1 MYHVYNNI
9 LRDIESCG
17 EVSSTANRYPTT
29 IQLIV
34 SGIRKLCTIAK
45 MPEGGAVFRGLS
57 GLALP
62 HKFFKPD
69 EQGCAG
75 GVEASFM
82 STTLSEEVAR
92 KHSGVNEGLEATIF
106 RLELGKTSL
115 GADITWLSQFP
126 GEKEMLFAPRTHLQ
140 IVGKPVRS
148 DDGISVVTLWP
159 TAFQKIR
166 TVEEV
171 EKARR
176 EDMMQLAS
184 SLVWDIRNA
193 AAQDGE
199 LDSALAQRL
208 DALEQKLLAGH
219 CQQEPGYYNDNLRYK
234 SQFQLLLREA
244 ATAREQV
251 RDSTSFLSR
260 SLAQQQ
266 QQAQASVQDASNVCT
281 PPAVPELMCG
291 ADVEIHSLVRSPELN
306 GVCGKVVVP
315 QDPGSGR
322 WGVKIDSDGRILAL
336 KPANLVLIRKHASMV
351 PQPTAHHVS
360 GSTSEVSALHSK
372 FTQDPNFK
380 GVRGKF
386 AADELFAAG
395 IDGIVGPLD
404 VQFIRAMYNEHCLN
418 AEASKQFSAWN
429 AGHEI
434 KTTPEREWLFVVG
447 RDGLDKISWTFDVER
462 AEPVVG
468 VGMMVEG
475 RNAEK
480 LAALLQFPEVQ
491 RSDVTVAEIVA
502 LRLYTGPMYVKY
514 NAVLRGMAVATAG
527 GTIYSSTVHLI
538 CSGLHKLSR
547 VSELPKEMKL
557 YRGNGGMA
565 LPSSFLE
572 PDASGCAGGT
582 EPAIMSATPDRSVAL
597 GYSGIDK
604 DKDLPTL

>member
-1 MYHVYNNI
+1 M
-9 LRDIESCG
+9 
-17 EVSSTANRYPTT
+17 
-29 IQLIV
+29 
-34 SGIRKLCTIAK
+34 
-45 MPEGGAVFRGLS
+45 
-57 GLALP
+57 
-62 HKFFKPD
+62 
-69 EQGCAG
+69 
-75 GVEASFM
+75 
-82 STTLSEEVAR
+82 
-92 KHSGVNEGLEATIF
+92 
-106 RLELGKTSL
+106 
-115 GADITWLSQFP
+115 
-126 GEKEMLFAPRTHLQ
+126 
-140 IVGKPVRS
+140 
-148 DDGISVVTLWP
+148 SVVTLWP
-159 TAFQKIR
+159 TVFQKIR
-166 TVEEV
+166 TIEEV

-176 EDMMQLAS
+176 EEMKQLAS

-193 AAQDGE
+193 AAQDGK

-208 DALEQKLLAGH
+208 DALEQKLLADH
-219 CQQEPGYYNDNLRYK
+219 CQYEPEFYNDNARYK
-234 SQFQLLLREA
+234 GQFQQLLREA

-266 QQAQASVQDASNVCT
+266 QQAQASVQDGSNVCA
-281 PPAVPELMCG
+281 PPPVP
-291 ADVEIHSLVRSPELN
+291 
-306 GVCGKVVVP
+306 
-315 QDPGSGR
+315 
-322 WGVKIDSDGRILAL
+322 
-336 KPANLVLIRKHASMV
+336 
-351 PQPTAHHVS
+351 AHHVS

-404 VQFIRAMYNEHCLN
+404 VQYIRAMYNEHSLN
-418 AEASKQFSAWN
+418 AEASKQFTAWN

-447 RDGLDKISWTFDVER
+447 RDGLDKSSWTFDVER
-462 AEPVVG
+462 AEPVVEE
-468 VGMMVEG
+468 GMMVEG

-480 LAALLQFPEVQ
+480 LAALLRSPEVE
-491 RSDVTVAEIVA
+491 RSKVTVAEVVA

-604 DKDLPTL
+604 DKYLPTL

>member
-1 MYHVYNNI
+1 M
-9 LRDIESCG
+9 
-17 EVSSTANRYPTT
+17 
-29 IQLIV
+29 
-34 SGIRKLCTIAK
+34 
-45 MPEGGAVFRGLS
+45 
-57 GLALP
+57 
-62 HKFFKPD
+62 
-69 EQGCAG
+69 
-75 GVEASFM
+75 
-82 STTLSEEVAR
+82 
-92 KHSGVNEGLEATIF
+92 
-106 RLELGKTSL
+106 
-115 GADITWLSQFP
+115 
-126 GEKEMLFAPRTHLQ
+126 
-140 IVGKPVRS
+140 
-148 DDGISVVTLWP
+148 SVVTLWP
-159 TAFQKIR
+159 TVFQKIR
-166 TVEEV
+166 TTEEV

-176 EDMMQLAS
+176 EEMKQLAS

-208 DALEQKLLAGH
+208 DALEQKLLADH
-219 CQQEPGYYNDNLRYK
+219 CHYVPEFYNDNARYK
-234 SQFQLLLREA
+234 SEFKQLLREA

-251 RDSTSFLSR
+251 RDSSSLLSR

-266 QQAQASVQDASNVCT
+266 QQAQASVQGDSNVSCCFSWLT
-281 PPAVPELMCG
+281 RRHREVSPAAAG
-291 ADVEIHSLVRSPELN
+291 
-306 GVCGKVVVP
+306 
-315 QDPGSGR
+315 GSGGESSLGTGPSQTLPR
-322 WGVKIDSDGRILAL
+322 SSPCA
-336 KPANLVLIRKHASMV
+336 PPPV
-351 PQPTAHHVS
+351 PAHHVS

-404 VQFIRAMYNEHCLN
+404 VQYIRAMFNEHCLN
-418 AEASKQFSAWN
+418 AEASKQFTAWN

-447 RDGLDKISWTFDVER
+447 RDGLDKSSWTFDVER
-462 AEPVVG
+462 AEPVVEE
-468 VGMMVEG
+468 GMMVEG

-480 LAALLQFPEVQ
+480 LAALLRSPEVE
-491 RSDVTVAEIVA
+491 RSHVTVAEIVA

>member
-1 MYHVYNNI
+1 
-9 LRDIESCG
+9 
-17 EVSSTANRYPTT
+17 
-29 IQLIV
+29 
-34 SGIRKLCTIAK
+34 
-45 MPEGGAVFRGLS
+45 
-57 GLALP
+57 
-62 HKFFKPD
+62 
-69 EQGCAG
+69 
-75 GVEASFM
+75 
-82 STTLSEEVAR
+82 
-92 KHSGVNEGLEATIF
+92 
-106 RLELGKTSL
+106 
-115 GADITWLSQFP
+115 
-126 GEKEMLFAPRTHLQ
+126 
-140 IVGKPVRS
+140 
-148 DDGISVVTLWP
+148 VVTLWP
-159 TAFQKIR
+159 TVFQKIR
-166 TVEEV
+166 TIEEV

-176 EDMMQLAS
+176 EEMKQLAS
-184 SLVWDIRNA
+184 SLVWDIRNT

-208 DALEQKLLAGH
+208 DALEAKLLAAH
-219 CQQEPGYYNDNLRYK
+219 CQQAPEYYNDNLRYK

-266 QQAQASVQDASNVCT
+266 QQAQASVQDGSNVCA
-281 PPAVPELMCG
+281 PPPVP
-291 ADVEIHSLVRSPELN
+291 
-306 GVCGKVVVP
+306 
-315 QDPGSGR
+315 
-322 WGVKIDSDGRILAL
+322 
-336 KPANLVLIRKHASMV
+336 
-351 PQPTAHHVS
+351 AHHVS
-360 GSTSEVSALHSK
+360 GSTSEVSAMHSK

-404 VQFIRAMYNEHCLN
+404 VQYIRAMYNEHTLN
-418 AEASKQFSAWN
+418 AEASKQFTAWN

-447 RDGLDKISWTFDVER
+447 RDGLDKSSWTFDVER
-462 AEPVVG
+462 ADPVVEE
-468 VGMMVEG
+468 GMMVEG

-480 LAALLQFPEVQ
+480 LAALLRSPEVE
-491 RSDVTVAEIVA
+491 RSKVTVAEVVA

-557 YRGNGGMA
+557 YRGSGGMA

-604 DKDLPTL
+604 GKDLPTL

>member
-1 MYHVYNNI
+1 M
-9 LRDIESCG
+9 
-17 EVSSTANRYPTT
+17 
-29 IQLIV
+29 
-34 SGIRKLCTIAK
+34 
-45 MPEGGAVFRGLS
+45 
-57 GLALP
+57 
-62 HKFFKPD
+62 
-69 EQGCAG
+69 
-75 GVEASFM
+75 
-82 STTLSEEVAR
+82 
-92 KHSGVNEGLEATIF
+92 
-106 RLELGKTSL
+106 
-115 GADITWLSQFP
+115 
-126 GEKEMLFAPRTHLQ
+126 
-140 IVGKPVRS
+140 
-148 DDGISVVTLWP
+148 SVVTLWP
-159 TAFQKIR
+159 TVFQKIR
-166 TVEEV
+166 TIEEV

-176 EDMMQLAS
+176 EEMKQLAS
-184 SLVWDIRNA
+184 SLVWDIRNT

-208 DALEQKLLAGH
+208 DALEAKLLAAH
-219 CQQEPGYYNDNLRYK
+219 CQQAPEYYNDNLRYK

-266 QQAQASVQDASNVCT
+266 QQAQASVQDGSNVCA
-281 PPAVPELMCG
+281 PPPVP
-291 ADVEIHSLVRSPELN
+291 
-306 GVCGKVVVP
+306 
-315 QDPGSGR
+315 
-322 WGVKIDSDGRILAL
+322 
-336 KPANLVLIRKHASMV
+336 
-351 PQPTAHHVS
+351 AHHVS

-404 VQFIRAMYNEHCLN
+404 VQYIRAMYNEHTLN
-418 AEASKQFSAWN
+418 AEASKQFTAWN

-447 RDGLDKISWTFDVER
+447 RDGLDKSSWTFDVER
-462 AEPVVG
+462 AEPVVEE
-468 VGMMVEG
+468 GMMVEG

-480 LAALLQFPEVQ
+480 LAALLRSPEVE
-491 RSDVTVAEIVA
+491 RSKVTVAEVVA

-604 DKDLPTL
+604 GKDLPTL

>member
-1 MYHVYNNI
+1 M
-9 LRDIESCG
+9 
-17 EVSSTANRYPTT
+17 
-29 IQLIV
+29 
-34 SGIRKLCTIAK
+34 
-45 MPEGGAVFRGLS
+45 
-57 GLALP
+57 
-62 HKFFKPD
+62 
-69 EQGCAG
+69 
-75 GVEASFM
+75 
-82 STTLSEEVAR
+82 
-92 KHSGVNEGLEATIF
+92 
-106 RLELGKTSL
+106 
-115 GADITWLSQFP
+115 
-126 GEKEMLFAPRTHLQ
+126 
-140 IVGKPVRS
+140 
-148 DDGISVVTLWP
+148 SVVKLWP
-159 TAFQKIR
+159 TVFQKIR
-166 TVEEV
+166 TIEEV

-176 EDMMQLAS
+176 EEMKQLAS
-184 SLVWDIRNA
+184 SLVWDIRNT

-208 DALEQKLLAGH
+208 DALEAKLLAAH
-219 CQQEPGYYNDNLRYK
+219 CQQAPEYYNDNLRYK
-234 SQFQLLLREA
+234 GQLQLLLREA
-244 ATAREQV
+244 ATASEQV

-266 QQAQASVQDASNVCT
+266 QQAQASVQDGSNVCA
-281 PPAVPELMCG
+281 PPPVP
-291 ADVEIHSLVRSPELN
+291 
-306 GVCGKVVVP
+306 
-315 QDPGSGR
+315 
-322 WGVKIDSDGRILAL
+322 
-336 KPANLVLIRKHASMV
+336 
-351 PQPTAHHVS
+351 AHHVS

-404 VQFIRAMYNEHCLN
+404 VQYIRAMFNEHCLN
-418 AEASKQFSAWN
+418 AEASKQFTAWN

-447 RDGLDKISWTFDVER
+447 RDGLDKSSWTFDVER
-462 AEPVVG
+462 AEPVVEE
-468 VGMMVEG
+468 GMMVEG

-480 LAALLQFPEVQ
+480 LAALLRSPEVE

-514 NAVLRGMAVATAG
+514 NAVLRGMAVAEAG

-538 CSGLHKLSR
+538 CSGLQKLSR

-604 DKDLPTL
+604 DKYLPTL

>member
-1 MYHVYNNI
+1 MGTCARA
-9 LRDIESCG
+9 L
-17 EVSSTANRYPTT
+17 T
-29 IQLIV
+29 
-34 SGIRKLCTIAK
+34 
-45 MPEGGAVFRGLS
+45 FLS
-57 GLALP
+57 KFLP
-62 HKFFKPD
+62 
-69 EQGCAG
+69 
-75 GVEASFM
+75 
-82 STTLSEEVAR
+82 
-92 KHSGVNEGLEATIF
+92 
-106 RLELGKTSL
+106 
-115 GADITWLSQFP
+115 
-126 GEKEMLFAPRTHLQ
+126 
-140 IVGKPVRS
+140 GKPFRS

-176 EDMMQLAS
+176 EDMKQLAS
-184 SLVWDIRNA
+184 SLVWDIRNT

-208 DALEQKLLAGH
+208 DALEAKLLADH
-219 CQQEPGYYNDNLRYK
+219 CCQKPDFYNDNLRYK

-266 QQAQASVQDASNVCT
+266 QQAQASVQDGSNVCA
-281 PPAVPELMCG
+281 PPPVP
-291 ADVEIHSLVRSPELN
+291 
-306 GVCGKVVVP
+306 
-315 QDPGSGR
+315 
-322 WGVKIDSDGRILAL
+322 
-336 KPANLVLIRKHASMV
+336 
-351 PQPTAHHVS
+351 AHRVS

-386 AADELFAAG
+386 AADDLFAAG

-404 VQFIRAMYNEHCLN
+404 VQYIRAMYNEHCLN
-418 AEASKQFSAWN
+418 AEASKQFTAWN

-447 RDGLDKISWTFDVER
+447 RDGLDKSSWTFDVER
-462 AEPVVG
+462 AEPVVEE
-468 VGMMVEG
+468 GMMVEG

-480 LAALLQFPEVQ
+480 LAALLQSPEVK

-547 VSELPKEMKL
+547 VSDLPKEMKL

>member
-1 MYHVYNNI
+1 M
-9 LRDIESCG
+9 
-17 EVSSTANRYPTT
+17 
-29 IQLIV
+29 
-34 SGIRKLCTIAK
+34 
-45 MPEGGAVFRGLS
+45 
-57 GLALP
+57 
-62 HKFFKPD
+62 
-69 EQGCAG
+69 
-75 GVEASFM
+75 
-82 STTLSEEVAR
+82 
-92 KHSGVNEGLEATIF
+92 
-106 RLELGKTSL
+106 
-115 GADITWLSQFP
+115 
-126 GEKEMLFAPRTHLQ
+126 
-140 IVGKPVRS
+140 
-148 DDGISVVTLWP
+148 SVVTLWP

-166 TVEEV
+166 TIEEV

-176 EDMMQLAS
+176 EEMKQLAS

-208 DALEQKLLAGH
+208 DALEAKLLAAH
-219 CQQEPGYYNDNLRYK
+219 CQQAPEYYNDNLRYK

-266 QQAQASVQDASNVCT
+266 QQAQASVQDGSNVCA
-281 PPAVPELMCG
+281 PPPVP
-291 ADVEIHSLVRSPELN
+291 
-306 GVCGKVVVP
+306 
-315 QDPGSGR
+315 
-322 WGVKIDSDGRILAL
+322 
-336 KPANLVLIRKHASMV
+336 
-351 PQPTAHHVS
+351 AHHVS

-404 VQFIRAMYNEHCLN
+404 VQYIRAMYNEHCLN
-418 AEASKQFSAWN
+418 AEASKQFTAWN

-447 RDGLDKISWTFDVER
+447 RDGLDKSSWTFDVER
-462 AEPVVG
+462 AEPVVEE
-468 VGMMVEG
+468 GMMVEG

-480 LAALLQFPEVQ
+480 LAALLRSPEVE
-491 RSDVTVAEIVA
+491 RSRVTVAEIVA

-547 VSELPKEMKL
+547 VSKLPKEMKL

-604 DKDLPTL
+604 DKYLPTL

>member
-1 MYHVYNNI
+1 V
-9 LRDIESCG
+9 
-17 EVSSTANRYPTT
+17 
-29 IQLIV
+29 
-34 SGIRKLCTIAK
+34 
-45 MPEGGAVFRGLS
+45 
-57 GLALP
+57 
-62 HKFFKPD
+62 
-69 EQGCAG
+69 
-75 GVEASFM
+75 
-82 STTLSEEVAR
+82 
-92 KHSGVNEGLEATIF
+92 
-106 RLELGKTSL
+106 
-115 GADITWLSQFP
+115 
-126 GEKEMLFAPRTHLQ
+126 
-140 IVGKPVRS
+140 
-148 DDGISVVTLWP
+148 SVVTLWP
-159 TAFQKIR
+159 TVFQKIR
-166 TVEEV
+166 TIEEV

-176 EDMMQLAS
+176 EEMKQLAS
-184 SLVWDIRNA
+184 SLVWDIRNT

-208 DALEQKLLAGH
+208 DALEAKLLAAH
-219 CQQEPGYYNDNLRYK
+219 CQQAPEYYNDNLRYK
-234 SQFQLLLREA
+234 SQFQQLLREA

-266 QQAQASVQDASNVCT
+266 QQAQASVQDGSNVCA
-281 PPAVPELMCG
+281 PPPVP
-291 ADVEIHSLVRSPELN
+291 
-306 GVCGKVVVP
+306 
-315 QDPGSGR
+315 
-322 WGVKIDSDGRILAL
+322 
-336 KPANLVLIRKHASMV
+336 
-351 PQPTAHHVS
+351 AHHVS

-404 VQFIRAMYNEHCLN
+404 VQYIRAMYNEHSLN
-418 AEASKQFSAWN
+418 AEASKQFTAWN

-447 RDGLDKISWTFDVER
+447 RDGLDKSSWTFDVER
-462 AEPVVG
+462 AEPVVEE
-468 VGMMVEG
+468 GMMVEG

-480 LAALLQFPEVQ
+480 LAALLRSPEVE
-491 RSDVTVAEIVA
+491 RSKVTVAEVVA

-557 YRGNGGMA
+557 YRGSGGMA

-604 DKDLPTL
+604 GKDLPTL

>member
-1 MYHVYNNI
+1 M
-9 LRDIESCG
+9 
-17 EVSSTANRYPTT
+17 
-29 IQLIV
+29 
-34 SGIRKLCTIAK
+34 
-45 MPEGGAVFRGLS
+45 
-57 GLALP
+57 
-62 HKFFKPD
+62 
-69 EQGCAG
+69 
-75 GVEASFM
+75 
-82 STTLSEEVAR
+82 
-92 KHSGVNEGLEATIF
+92 
-106 RLELGKTSL
+106 
-115 GADITWLSQFP
+115 
-126 GEKEMLFAPRTHLQ
+126 
-140 IVGKPVRS
+140 
-148 DDGISVVTLWP
+148 SVVTLWP
-159 TAFQKIR
+159 TVFQKIR
-166 TVEEV
+166 TIEEV

-176 EDMMQLAS
+176 EEMKQLAS

-208 DALEQKLLAGH
+208 DALEAKLLADH
-219 CQQEPGYYNDNLRYK
+219 CQQAPEYYNDNLRYK

-266 QQAQASVQDASNVCT
+266 QQAQASVQDGSNVCA
-281 PPAVPELMCG
+281 PPPVP
-291 ADVEIHSLVRSPELN
+291 
-306 GVCGKVVVP
+306 
-315 QDPGSGR
+315 
-322 WGVKIDSDGRILAL
+322 
-336 KPANLVLIRKHASMV
+336 
-351 PQPTAHHVS
+351 AHHVS

-404 VQFIRAMYNEHCLN
+404 VQYIRAMFNEHCLN
-418 AEASKQFSAWN
+418 AEASKQFTAWN

-447 RDGLDKISWTFDVER
+447 RDGLDKSSWTFDVER
-462 AEPVVG
+462 AEPVVEE
-468 VGMMVEG
+468 GMMVEG

-480 LAALLQFPEVQ
+480 LAALLRSPEVE
-491 RSDVTVAEIVA
+491 RSHVTVAEIVA

>member
-1 MYHVYNNI
+1 M
-9 LRDIESCG
+9 
-17 EVSSTANRYPTT
+17 
-29 IQLIV
+29 
-34 SGIRKLCTIAK
+34 
-45 MPEGGAVFRGLS
+45 
-57 GLALP
+57 
-62 HKFFKPD
+62 
-69 EQGCAG
+69 
-75 GVEASFM
+75 
-82 STTLSEEVAR
+82 
-92 KHSGVNEGLEATIF
+92 
-106 RLELGKTSL
+106 
-115 GADITWLSQFP
+115 
-126 GEKEMLFAPRTHLQ
+126 
-140 IVGKPVRS
+140 
-148 DDGISVVTLWP
+148 VTLWP
-159 TAFQKIR
+159 TVFQKIR
-166 TVEEV
+166 TIEEV

-176 EDMMQLAS
+176 EEMKQLAS
-184 SLVWDIRNA
+184 SLVWDIRNT

-208 DALEQKLLAGH
+208 DALEANLLAAH
-219 CQQEPGYYNDNLRYK
+219 CQQAPEYYNDNLRYK
-234 SQFQLLLREA
+234 SQFQQLLREA

-266 QQAQASVQDASNVCT
+266 QQAQASVQDGSNLSVCA
-281 PPAVPELMCG
+281 PPPVP
-291 ADVEIHSLVRSPELN
+291 
-306 GVCGKVVVP
+306 
-315 QDPGSGR
+315 
-322 WGVKIDSDGRILAL
+322 
-336 KPANLVLIRKHASMV
+336 
-351 PQPTAHHVS
+351 AHHVS

-372 FTQDPNFK
+372 FTQDPNFQ

-404 VQFIRAMYNEHCLN
+404 VQYIRAMFNEHCLN
-418 AEASKQFSAWN
+418 AEASKQFTAWN

-447 RDGLDKISWTFDVER
+447 RDGLDKSSWTFDVER
-462 AEPVVG
+462 AEPVVEE
-468 VGMMVEG
+468 GMMVEG

-480 LAALLQFPEVQ
+480 LAALLRSPEVK
-491 RSDVTVAEIVA
+491 RSKVTEAELVA

-557 YRGNGGMA
+557 YRGSGGMA

-582 EPAIMSATPDRSVAL
+582 EPAIMSATPNRSVAL

>member
-1 MYHVYNNI
+1 V
-9 LRDIESCG
+9 
-17 EVSSTANRYPTT
+17 
-29 IQLIV
+29 
-34 SGIRKLCTIAK
+34 
-45 MPEGGAVFRGLS
+45 
-57 GLALP
+57 
-62 HKFFKPD
+62 
-69 EQGCAG
+69 
-75 GVEASFM
+75 
-82 STTLSEEVAR
+82 
-92 KHSGVNEGLEATIF
+92 
-106 RLELGKTSL
+106 
-115 GADITWLSQFP
+115 
-126 GEKEMLFAPRTHLQ
+126 
-140 IVGKPVRS
+140 
-148 DDGISVVTLWP
+148 SVVTLWP
-159 TAFQKIR
+159 TVFQKIR
-166 TVEEV
+166 TIEEV

-176 EDMMQLAS
+176 EEMKQLAS
-184 SLVWDIRNA
+184 SLVWDIRNM

-208 DALEQKLLAGH
+208 DALEAKLLAAH
-219 CQQEPGYYNDNLRYK
+219 CQQAPEYYNDNLRYK
-234 SQFQLLLREA
+234 SQFQQLLREA

-266 QQAQASVQDASNVCT
+266 QQAQASVQDGSNVCA
-281 PPAVPELMCG
+281 PPPVP
-291 ADVEIHSLVRSPELN
+291 
-306 GVCGKVVVP
+306 
-315 QDPGSGR
+315 
-322 WGVKIDSDGRILAL
+322 
-336 KPANLVLIRKHASMV
+336 
-351 PQPTAHHVS
+351 AHHVS

-404 VQFIRAMYNEHCLN
+404 VQYIRAMYNEHCLN
-418 AEASKQFSAWN
+418 AEASKQFTAWN

-447 RDGLDKISWTFDVER
+447 RDGLDKSSWTFDVER
-462 AEPVVG
+462 AEPVVEE
-468 VGMMVEG
+468 GMMVEG

-480 LAALLQFPEVQ
+480 LAALLRSPEVE
-491 RSDVTVAEIVA
+491 RSKVTVAEVVA

-604 DKDLPTL
+604 GKDLPTL

>member
-1 MYHVYNNI
+1 V
-9 LRDIESCG
+9 
-17 EVSSTANRYPTT
+17 
-29 IQLIV
+29 
-34 SGIRKLCTIAK
+34 
-45 MPEGGAVFRGLS
+45 
-57 GLALP
+57 
-62 HKFFKPD
+62 
-69 EQGCAG
+69 
-75 GVEASFM
+75 
-82 STTLSEEVAR
+82 
-92 KHSGVNEGLEATIF
+92 
-106 RLELGKTSL
+106 
-115 GADITWLSQFP
+115 
-126 GEKEMLFAPRTHLQ
+126 
-140 IVGKPVRS
+140 
-148 DDGISVVTLWP
+148 SVVTLWP

-166 TVEEV
+166 TIEEV

-176 EDMMQLAS
+176 EEMKQLAS

-208 DALEQKLLAGH
+208 DALEQKLLADH
-219 CQQEPGYYNDNLRYK
+219 CRQEPEFYNDNLRYK

-251 RDSTSFLSR
+251 RDNSSLLSR

-266 QQAQASVQDASNVCT
+266 QQAQASVQDGSNVCA
-281 PPAVPELMCG
+281 PPPVP
-291 ADVEIHSLVRSPELN
+291 
-306 GVCGKVVVP
+306 
-315 QDPGSGR
+315 
-322 WGVKIDSDGRILAL
+322 
-336 KPANLVLIRKHASMV
+336 
-351 PQPTAHHVS
+351 AHHVS

-404 VQFIRAMYNEHCLN
+404 VQYIRAMYNEHCLN
-418 AEASKQFSAWN
+418 AEASEQFTAWN

-447 RDGLDKISWTFDVER
+447 RDGLDKSSWTFDVER
-462 AEPVVG
+462 AEPVVEE
-468 VGMMVEG
+468 GMMVEG

-480 LAALLQFPEVQ
+480 LAALLRSPEVE
-491 RSDVTVAEIVA
+491 RSHVTVAEIVA

>member
-1 MYHVYNNI
+1 M
-9 LRDIESCG
+9 
-17 EVSSTANRYPTT
+17 
-29 IQLIV
+29 
-34 SGIRKLCTIAK
+34 
-45 MPEGGAVFRGLS
+45 
-57 GLALP
+57 
-62 HKFFKPD
+62 
-69 EQGCAG
+69 
-75 GVEASFM
+75 
-82 STTLSEEVAR
+82 
-92 KHSGVNEGLEATIF
+92 
-106 RLELGKTSL
+106 
-115 GADITWLSQFP
+115 
-126 GEKEMLFAPRTHLQ
+126 
-140 IVGKPVRS
+140 
-148 DDGISVVTLWP
+148 SVVTLWP
-159 TAFQKIR
+159 TVFQKIR
-166 TVEEV
+166 TIEEV

-176 EDMMQLAS
+176 EEMKQLAS
-184 SLVWDIRNA
+184 SLVWDIRNT

-208 DALEQKLLAGH
+208 DALEAKLLAAH
-219 CQQEPGYYNDNLRYK
+219 CQQAPEYYNDNLRYK
-234 SQFQLLLREA
+234 SQFQQLLREA

-266 QQAQASVQDASNVCT
+266 QQAQASVQDGSNVCA
-281 PPAVPELMCG
+281 PPPVP
-291 ADVEIHSLVRSPELN
+291 AR
-306 GVCGKVVVP
+306 
-315 QDPGSGR
+315 
-322 WGVKIDSDGRILAL
+322 
-336 KPANLVLIRKHASMV
+336 
-351 PQPTAHHVS
+351 HVS

-372 FTQDPNFK
+372 FMQDPNFK

-404 VQFIRAMYNEHCLN
+404 VQYIRAMYNEHCLN
-418 AEASKQFSAWN
+418 AEASKQFIAWN

-447 RDGLDKISWTFDVER
+447 RDGLDKSSWTFDVER
-462 AEPVVG
+462 AEPVVEE
-468 VGMMVEG
+468 GMMVEG

-480 LAALLQFPEVQ
+480 LAALLRSPEVE
-491 RSDVTVAEIVA
+491 RSKVTVAEVVA

-604 DKDLPTL
+604 GKDLPTL